1 MFIFVGMIISY
12 FYFMVVISDSD
23 QVYSLKKMAVSSH
36 EIKYQ
41 LINIFTLIECDYHFA
56 FHSFSINRRLSR
68 AKCLYSAPSWFA
80 DCFFLEIICC
90 RTKESEH
97 SMRFLTNKD

>member
-12 FYFMVVISDSD
+12 FYFIEVISDND

-41 LINIFTLIECDYHFA
+41 LIKMFTLIECDYHFA
-56 FHSFSINRRLSR
+56 FHSFSINCRR
-68 AKCLYSAPSWFA
+68 
-80 DCFFLEIICC
+80 
-90 RTKESEH
+90 
-97 SMRFLTNKD
+97 